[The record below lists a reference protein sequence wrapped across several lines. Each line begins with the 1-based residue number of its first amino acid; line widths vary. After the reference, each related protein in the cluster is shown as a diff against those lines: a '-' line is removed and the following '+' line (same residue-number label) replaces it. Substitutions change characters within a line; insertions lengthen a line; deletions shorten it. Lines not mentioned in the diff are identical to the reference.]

1 MKLDQNRRYPYSAI
15 INRPDYSWPNGSK
28 LAVYIGLNIEHFAF
42 GTGLGAQLVP
52 GSGVGPD
59 VLNYSWRDYGNRV
72 GVWRL
77 ASLFEKLK
85 FPVSLL
91 VNTAIYDYCPEVI
104 ERFRDRGDE
113 IVAHGRTNSETQ
125 DGLSEKDEFQLIAE
139 TTERITE
146 EEGRPPEGWLGP
158 WISETMKTPD
168 ILQENGYKYLLDWC
182 HDDQP
187 TWMKTCGGEILSVPY
202 PQELNDIPS
211 IMVRKNSAEQF
222 AKIITDNFDEMLEQS
237 RQQPLVMGIAL
248 HAYIVGQ
255 PFRLKHLK
263 NALLHISRKRENI
276 WFATA
281 GQIAAHARTMNIR
294 TPNVS

>member
-1 MKLDQNRRYPYSAI
+1 MKLDKNRRYPYSAI
-15 INRPDYSWPNGSK
+15 INRPDYCWPNGSK
-28 LAVYIGLNIEHFAF
+28 LAVYIGLNLEHFAF
-42 GTGLGAQLVP
+42 GKGLGARLVP
-52 GSGVGPD
+52 GHGVGPD
-59 VLNYSWRDYGNRV
+59 ILNYSWRDYGNRV

-77 ASLFEKLK
+77 ASLFEQLE

-91 VNTAIYDYCPEVI
+91 VNATIYDYCPEVVG
-104 ERFRDRGDE
+104 RFRDRGDE

-125 DGLSEKDEFQLIAE
+125 DSLAEKDEFELIAE
-139 TTERITE
+139 TTKRITE

-168 ILQENGYKYLLDWC
+168 ILQENGYKYLLDWS

-187 TWMKTCGGEILSVPY
+187 TWMRTREGEILSVPY

-237 RQQPLVMGIAL
+237 LQQPLVMGIAL

-255 PFRLKHLK
+255 PFRLKHLR
-263 NALLHISRKRENI
+263 NALLHISRRREDI
-276 WFATA
+276 WLATS
-281 GQIAAHARTMNIR
+281 GQIAAHAGTMSVR
-294 TPNVS
+294 TPDVP

>member
-15 INRPDYSWPNGSK
+15 VNRPDYSWPNGSK
-28 LAVYIGLNIEHFAF
+28 LAVYIGLNLEHFAF

-77 ASLFEKLK
+77 AALFEKLEL
-85 FPVSLL
+85 PVSLL

-104 ERFRDRGDE
+104 KRFRDRGDE

-187 TWMKTCGGEILSVPY
+187 TWMKTSGGEILSVPY

-248 HAYIVGQ
+248 HPYIVGQ
-255 PFRLKHLK
+255 PFRLKHLR
-263 NALLHISRKRENI
+263 NALLHISRKREDI
-276 WFATA
+276 WFTTA
-281 GQIAAHARTMNIR
+281 GQIASHIRTINIR
-294 TPNVS
+294 TPNVL